1 MTNND
6 LHKTIAGVLLCL
18 LLATGVSGQYRDAGL
33 WINATLEKKIVK
45 DLDLVLTEELRLN
58 ENITEAG
65 AFFTE
70 VGLDY
75 RLYKRLKAGIYYR
88 YINRRNVND
97 TYRQSHRFFLEL
109 AYRPRIERFEIGYR
123 IRFQAQFTDINRQP
137 EGTIPEWYM
146 RHKLQ
151 LAYNTKSRFDP
162 YISGELWFNLDP
174 LRAEIENLRLTL
186 GIETRIT
193 KVHSIDFGYIFQRQ
207 YEAMPD
213 EEDYILFIGYKVSL

>member
-1 MTNND
+1 MRNNRF
-6 LHKTIAGVLLCL
+6 HKAFTCILFILG
-18 LLATGVSGQYRDAGL
+18 LATGVSGQYRDAGL
-33 WINATLEKKIVK
+33 WINATVEKKIVK
-45 DLDLVLTEELRLN
+45 GLDLVLTEELRLN

-65 AFFTE
+65 AIFTE

-75 RLYKRLKAGIYYR
+75 RLYKRIRAGIYYR
-88 YINRRNVND
+88 FINRRNVND

-109 AYRPRIERFEIGYR
+109 SYKPRIERFEIGYR
-123 IRFQAQFTDINRQP
+123 IRFQAQFTDINKRQ

-174 LRAEIENLRLTL
+174 LQAEIENLRLTL

-193 KVHSIDFGYIFQRQ
+193 KAHSIDCGYIFQRQ
-207 YEAMPD
+207 YLEMPD
-213 EEDYILFIGYKVSL
+213 EEDYILFIGYKVSF